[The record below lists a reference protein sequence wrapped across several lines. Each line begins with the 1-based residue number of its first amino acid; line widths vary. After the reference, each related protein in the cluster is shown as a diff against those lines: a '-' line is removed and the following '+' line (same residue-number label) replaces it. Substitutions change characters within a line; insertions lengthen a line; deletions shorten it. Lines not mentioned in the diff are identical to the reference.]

1 MNGAEIFGLIKIKI
15 PDAAK
20 EEQTGAIMI
29 PKGLLLEAARYLIS
43 PALDFDNLHCIT
55 AVDKKENID
64 LVYYFCSMQKHQNIT
79 LKVRLAVNDLN
90 VESLAKFWRSA
101 DWFEREIYDLFGVN
115 FLNHPD
121 LKRIL
126 NPDGWTV
133 HPLRKDFARQDFI
146 KKPQY

>member
-1 MNGAEIFGLIKIKI
+1 MNGAEIFGLIKIKV
-15 PDAAK
+15 PDAVK
-20 EEQTGAIMI
+20 EDRSGAIII
-29 PKGLLLEAARYLIS
+29 PKGLLLETARYLIG

-55 AVDKKENID
+55 AVDRKDNIE
-64 LVYYFCSMQKHQNIT
+64 LIYTFYSIKRHQGLT
-79 LKVRLAVNDLN
+79 LKTRLGNDDLN
-90 VESLAKFWRSA
+90 VESLAKFWKSA

-133 HPLRKDFARQDFI
+133 HPLRKDFADKDFI
-146 KKPQY
+146 KKPSY